1 MRNKKPDMQQ
11 ACLTPVRGCDLVVF
25 YNRAKKIIIQAL
37 IFLINFCDVFSY
49 MKFLKYIFLSSTTIF
64 YWFRFSH
71 QLRLAWFEF
80 NLLLFIYRS
89 NEFSNQEP
97 SDFDLLL
104 LSNLSW
110 NCASVLISSFA
121 IFILLVSTFY
131 YFYIQPKHRYTQIDL
146 EFTNGNNCT
155 NVPSFS
161 FWEFIKFVSNSFVFT
176 PLTFFSGQ
184 NYITQ
189 CDYYYL

>member
-1 MRNKKPDMQQ
+1 MHEIPKIHFSIKHNYF
-11 ACLTPVRGCDLVVF
+11 LLVH
-25 YNRAKKIIIQAL
+25 
-37 IFLINFCDVFSY
+37 VFSSITSC
-49 MKFLKYIFLSSTTIF
+49 LIWIQSSF
-64 YWFRFSH
+64 
-71 QLRLAWFEF
+71 
-80 NLLLFIYRS
+80 FIYRS
-89 NEFSNQEP
+89 NKFTNQEP

-131 YFYIQPKHRYTQIDL
+131 YFYIKPKHQYTEIDL

-161 FWEFIKFVSNSFVFT
+161 FWEFIKFVSNSFVFM